1 MVTAQESMDYI
12 VSLDTVIGC
21 DRLPNMAKKP
31 TNDKS
36 IGMRISSQDYE
47 TLERIGGKIERS
59 VSWLIRTAIRE
70 YIERQK

>member
-1 MVTAQESMDYI
+1 MVTAKESIAYI
-12 VSLDTVIGC
+12 VSLDTVIGR
-21 DRLPNMAKKP
+21 DRVPSMAKKP